1 MRRTEAHQGVRMIK
15 FSSILSRYEAAE
27 FSQAEAA
34 ELLGIGERTFR
45 RWRQRFEDEGEA
57 GLLDRRLGKA
67 SGKRVPSDR
76 SDEVEALYRTRY
88 AGFTAKHFH
97 EHLVKEHNF
106 SWGYTWTKTFL
117 YSKGLLEKAKRRG
130 AHRRKRERRPLPGM
144 MLHQDGSM
152 HVWLAGQ
159 PALDLIVTLDDAT
172 SAIYSAFLIK
182 EEGTASTFRA
192 LTEVF
197 GSHGL
202 PMSLYTDRGAHYFY
216 TPTAGGEVDR
226 SRPTQVGRALER
238 LGVEHIAAYSPQAR
252 GRSERVFH
260 TLQDRLVKEL
270 ALKEID
276 TVEAANLFLRDVY
289 IPEYNARF
297 AVAAAQEGRICRKFR
312 VYTEGQR
319 QVQAADPER
328 MARAGVPKDRQTAL
342 TKPEIAIEEIDRVI
356 ASGARFGCCV
366 LADSGY
372 GSSGPFRQAL
382 SERGLLWA
390 VGLSRRQKDLSEIS
404 CEGHNDGKE
413 GDIVWRDGSNRLFPT
428 SCLISFWREPTRRQ
442 PLRRTGCSTS

>member
-172 SAIYSAFLIK
+172 SAIYSAFLIE

-297 AVAAAQEGRICRKFR
+297 AVAAAQEGTAFVAIPGVDLAEILC
-312 VYTEGQR
+312 VQEER
-319 QVQAADPER
+319 QVGNDN
-328 MARAGVPKDRQTAL
+328 
-342 TKPEIAIEEIDRVI
+342 
-356 ASGARFGCCV
+356 CV
-366 LADSGY
+366 S
-372 GSSGPFRQAL
+372 F
-382 SERGLLWA
+382 
-390 VGLSRRQKDLSEIS
+390 
-404 CEGHNDGKE
+404 
-413 GDIVWRDGSNRLFPT
+413 NRLKLQIPE
-428 SCLISFWREPTRRQ
+428 S
-442 PLRRTGCSTS
+442 PLRAHFVKTRVKVRQYPDGTHAIFYGPRCLGRYDKKALPSG

>member
-15 FSSILSRYEAAE
+15 FSSVLSRYEAAE

-34 ELLGIGERTFR
+34 ELLGVGERTFR

-106 SWGYTWTKTFL
+106 SWGYTWTKSFL

-172 SAIYSAFLIK
+172 SAIYSAFLIE

-297 AVAAAQEGRICRKFR
+297 AVAAAQEGTAFVAIPGVDLAEILCLQ
-312 VYTEGQR
+312 EER
-319 QVQAADPER
+319 QVGNDN
-328 MARAGVPKDRQTAL
+328 
-342 TKPEIAIEEIDRVI
+342 
-356 ASGARFGCCV
+356 CV
-366 LADSGY
+366 S
-372 GSSGPFRQAL
+372 F
-382 SERGLLWA
+382 
-390 VGLSRRQKDLSEIS
+390 
-404 CEGHNDGKE
+404 
-413 GDIVWRDGSNRLFPT
+413 NRLKLQIPE
-428 SCLISFWREPTRRQ
+428 S
-442 PLRRTGCSTS
+442 PLRAHFVKTRVKVRQYPDGTHAIFYGPRCLGRYDKKGVLKEERKAA

>member
-67 SGKRVPSDR
+67 SGKRVPSDW
-76 SDEVEALYRTRY
+76 SEEVEALYRTRY

-172 SAIYSAFLIK
+172 SAIYSAFLIE

-192 LTEVF
+192 LMEVF

-276 TVEAANLFLRDVY
+276 TVEAANLFLCDVY

-297 AVAAAQEGRICRKFR
+297 AVAAAQEGTAFVAIPGVDLAEILC
-312 VYTEGQR
+312 VQEER
-319 QVQAADPER
+319 QVGNDN
-328 MARAGVPKDRQTAL
+328 
-342 TKPEIAIEEIDRVI
+342 
-356 ASGARFGCCV
+356 CV
-366 LADSGY
+366 S
-372 GSSGPFRQAL
+372 F
-382 SERGLLWA
+382 
-390 VGLSRRQKDLSEIS
+390 
-404 CEGHNDGKE
+404 
-413 GDIVWRDGSNRLFPT
+413 NRLKLQIPE
-428 SCLISFWREPTRRQ
+428 S
-442 PLRRTGCSTS
+442 PLRAHFVKTRVKVRQYPDGTHAIFYGPRCLGRYDKKGVLTE

>member
-67 SGKRVPSDR
+67 SGKRVPSDW
-76 SDEVEALYRTRY
+76 SEEVEALYRTRY

-152 HVWLAGQ
+152 HVWLAGP

-172 SAIYSAFLIK
+172 SAIYSAFLIE

-192 LTEVF
+192 LMEVF

-276 TVEAANLFLRDVY
+276 TVEAANLFLCDVY

-297 AVAAAQEGRICRKFR
+297 AVAAAQEGTAFVAIPGVDLAEILC
-312 VYTEGQR
+312 VQEER
-319 QVQAADPER
+319 QVGNDN
-328 MARAGVPKDRQTAL
+328 
-342 TKPEIAIEEIDRVI
+342 
-356 ASGARFGCCV
+356 CV
-366 LADSGY
+366 S
-372 GSSGPFRQAL
+372 F
-382 SERGLLWA
+382 
-390 VGLSRRQKDLSEIS
+390 
-404 CEGHNDGKE
+404 
-413 GDIVWRDGSNRLFPT
+413 NRLKLQIQE
-428 SCLISFWREPTRRQ
+428 S
-442 PLRRTGCSTS
+442 PLRAHFVKTRVKVRQYPDGTHAIFYGPRCLGRYDKKGVLNEERKAA

>member
-172 SAIYSAFLIK
+172 SAIYSAFLIE

-276 TVEAANLFLRDVY
+276 TVEAALFLRDVY

-297 AVAAAQEGRICRKFR
+297 AVAAAQEGTAFVAIPGVDLAEILC
-312 VYTEGQR
+312 VQEER
-319 QVQAADPER
+319 QVGNDN
-328 MARAGVPKDRQTAL
+328 
-342 TKPEIAIEEIDRVI
+342 
-356 ASGARFGCCV
+356 CV
-366 LADSGY
+366 S
-372 GSSGPFRQAL
+372 F
-382 SERGLLWA
+382 
-390 VGLSRRQKDLSEIS
+390 
-404 CEGHNDGKE
+404 
-413 GDIVWRDGSNRLFPT
+413 NRLKLQIPE
-428 SCLISFWREPTRRQ
+428 S
-442 PLRRTGCSTS
+442 PLRAHFVKTRVKVRQYPDGTHAIFYGPRCLGRYDKKGVLNEERKAA

>member
-1 MRRTEAHQGVRMIK
+1 MRRTEAHQGERMIK
-15 FSSILSRYEAAE
+15 FSSILSCYEAAE

-297 AVAAAQEGRICRKFR
+297 AVAAAQEGTAFVAIPGVDLAEILC
-312 VYTEGQR
+312 VQEER
-319 QVQAADPER
+319 QVGNDN
-328 MARAGVPKDRQTAL
+328 
-342 TKPEIAIEEIDRVI
+342 
-356 ASGARFGCCV
+356 CV
-366 LADSGY
+366 CST
-372 GSSGPFRQAL
+372 GSSCKYRKARCAPI
-382 SERGLLWA
+382 S
-390 VGLSRRQKDLSEIS
+390 SRRA
-404 CEGHNDGKE
+404 
-413 GDIVWRDGSNRLFPT
+413 
-428 SCLISFWREPTRRQ
+428 
-442 PLRRTGCSTS
+442 